1 MTSDLTVLAFKDVT
15 ELRRWLEANH
25 ATSAGVL
32 VRIYKRD
39 AGIASVT
46 FEDVLDEGLCFGWSE
61 SRRLKGD
68 GASYLQQ
75 FTPRKTIGTTSERN
89 RKLVERLIE
98 EGRMT
103 AVGLRALGLRA
114 LGYPAE

>member
-32 VRIYKRD
+32 VRIYKRG

-89 RKLVERLIE
+89 RKHVERLIE

-103 AVGLRALGLRA
+103 AAGLRA

>member
-1 MTSDLTVLAFKDVT
+1 MTSDLPVLAFKDVT

-89 RKLVERLIE
+89 RKHVERLIE

>member
-1 MTSDLTVLAFKDVT
+1 MTTDLPVLAFQDVR

-25 ATSAGVL
+25 ATSSGIL
-32 VRIYKRD
+32 VRIYKRG

-68 GASYLQQ
+68 SASYLQQ
-75 FTPRKTIGTTSERN
+75 FTPRKTKGTASERN
-89 RKLVERLIE
+89 RQHVERLKQ

-103 AVGLRALGLRA
+103 AAGLRA
-114 LGYPAE
+114 LGYPTE